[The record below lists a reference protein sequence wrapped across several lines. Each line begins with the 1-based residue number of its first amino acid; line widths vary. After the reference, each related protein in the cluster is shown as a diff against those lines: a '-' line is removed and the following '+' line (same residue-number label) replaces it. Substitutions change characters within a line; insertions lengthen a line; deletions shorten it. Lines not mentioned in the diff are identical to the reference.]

1 MVDVA
6 DDVIRLA
13 QIVRQRRHEFG
24 ITQEVFSLMT
34 GISVRSLSDFENG
47 NGGISLDRFL
57 LITKTLGLPFDVV
70 SRHG

>member
-1 MVDVA
+1 MSSVSE
-6 DDVIRLA
+6 DVIRFG
-13 QIVRQRRHEFG
+13 QIVRQRRQELNT
-24 ITQEVFSLMT
+24 TQEVFSLMT

-57 LITKTLGLPFDVV
+57 LIIKTLGLPLDVL

>member
-1 MVDVA
+1 MSSVSEDV
-6 DDVIRLA
+6 VRFG
-13 QIVRQRRHEFG
+13 QTVRQRRQELNV
-24 ITQEVFSLMT
+24 TQEVFSLLT

-57 LITKTLGLPFDVV
+57 LIIKTLGLPLDVL